1 MNSFLQFAGEVEK
14 AGIWVWKGH
23 SQEII
28 FSLLYSRRSW
38 AMQPHHVTANRP
50 DWLSSAPPSCV
61 ATGSSASPLCLR

>member
-14 AGIWVWKGH
+14 AGIWLWKGH

-38 AMQPHHVTANRP
+38 AMQPPQPCNSKQARLAEFGTA
-50 DWLSSAPPSCV
+50 
-61 ATGSSASPLCLR
+61 